1 MEARTVNNL
10 PPAGTH
16 DDAICCVP
24 AIELSKKSWIVA
36 VNTPLSDKISRHTL
50 KPSDGKEL
58 LDLCERIRTRVAKE
72 TKKRVEMVSCYEA
85 GYDGFWLHRLL
96 QAHDIRNHVIDPAS
110 LQVDRR
116 ARRAKT
122 DRVDAERL
130 LRSLMAYLRGEPK
143 VWSVVRVPS
152 VAEEDDRRLHRER
165 GRLINERIQHVN
177 RIKGLLAIHGIYDY
191 QPLRRDRI
199 QRLEQLHTADGRT
212 LPPRLEAEILR
223 ELQRLEIVI
232 GMIKTIE
239 AERDAIASAN
249 TETERGSVKKIQ
261 HLAKIKSIGPEFA
274 TTLVGEVFYRSF
286 DNRKQLASYVGL
298 TPVHFQSGAM
308 SRDQGISKAGNA
320 KARTVMI
327 ELAWLWLRH
336 QPDSDLSVWFRD
348 RVGKLKGRIRR
359 ITIVAVARKL
369 LIALWRYLETGLV
382 PKGAALKVCD

>member
-1 MEARTVNNL
+1 MEAQVVNAPSVASHDETVRCL
-10 PPAGTH
+10 L
-16 DDAICCVP
+16 

-36 VNTPLSDKISRHTL
+36 VNTPLSDKISRYTL
-50 KPSDGKEL
+50 KPCDGKEL
-58 LDLCERIRTRVAKE
+58 LDLCERIRTRVARE
-72 TKKRVEMVSCYEA
+72 TGKRVEIVSCYEA

-96 QAHDIRNHVIDPAS
+96 ETHGIRNYVIDPAS

-122 DRVDAERL
+122 DRVDVERL

-191 QPLRRDRI
+191 QPLRRDRM
-199 QRLEQLHTADGRT
+199 QRLERLHTADGRT
-212 LPPRLEAEILR
+212 LPPRLKAEILR
-223 ELQRLEIVI
+223 ELQRLELVL

-239 AERDAIASAN
+239 TERDAIAAAK
-249 TETERGSVKKIQ
+249 TEAVHSRTKKIQ
-261 HLAKIKSIGPEFA
+261 GLAKMKSIGPEFA

-298 TPVHFQSGAM
+298 TPAHFQSGP
-308 SRDQGISKAGNA
+308 SCRDQGISKAGNP

-336 QPDSDLSVWFRD
+336 QPDSPLSVWFRE
-348 RVGKLKGRIRR
+348 RVGTLKGRIRR

-382 PKGAALKVCD
+382 PERAILKM

>member
-1 MEARTVNNL
+1 MEVRTVNNL
-10 PPAGTH
+10 PPAAPH
-16 DDAICCVP
+16 DDAVRCLL

-36 VNTPLSDKISRHTL
+36 VNTPLSDKISRYTL
-50 KPSDGKEL
+50 KPGDGREL
-58 LDLCERIRTRVAKE
+58 LDLCERIRTRVARE
-72 TKKRVEMVSCYEA
+72 TNKRVDIVSCYEA

-96 QAHDIRNHVIDPAS
+96 EAHGIRNYVIDPAS

-122 DRVDAERL
+122 DRVDVERM

-165 GRLINERIQHVN
+165 DRLINERIQHVN

-191 QPLRRDRI
+191 QPLRRDRM
-199 QRLEQLHTADGRT
+199 QRLERLHTPDGQP
-212 LPPRLEAEILR
+212 LPPRLKAEILR
-223 ELQRLEIVI
+223 ELQRLELAME
-232 GMIKTIE
+232 MIKAIE
-239 AERDAIASAN
+239 AERDAIASAK
-249 TETERGSVKKIQ
+249 TETEHTSAKKIQ
-261 HLAKIKSIGPEFA
+261 DLVKIKSIGPEFA
-274 TTLVGEVFYRSF
+274 TILVGEVFYRSF
-286 DNRKQLASYVGL
+286 DNRKQLGGYVGL
-298 TPVHFQSGAM
+298 TPAHFQSGSM

-320 KARTVMI
+320 KARTAMI

-336 QPDSDLSVWFRD
+336 QPDSSLSMWFRD

-382 PKGAALKVCD
+382 PEGANLKMK

>member
-1 MEARTVNNL
+1 MEARTMNNL
-10 PPAGTH
+10 PPAGTD
-16 DDAICCVP
+16 DDAIRCLL

-36 VNTPLSDKISRHTL
+36 VNTPLSDKISRYTL
-50 KPSDGKEL
+50 KPCDGKDL
-58 LDLCERIRTRVAKE
+58 LDLCERIRRRVAGE
-72 TKKRVEMVSCYEA
+72 TKQRVEIISCYEA
-85 GYDGFWLHRLL
+85 GYAGFWLHRLL
-96 QAHDIRNHVIDPAS
+96 EAHSVRNYVIDPAS

-122 DRVDAERL
+122 DHVDVERL
-130 LRSLMAYLRGEPK
+130 LRSLMAYLREEPK

-191 QPLRRDRI
+191 RPLRRDRM
-199 QRLEQLHTADGRT
+199 QQLERFRTADGRT
-212 LPPRLEAEILR
+212 LPPRLKAEILR
-223 ELQRLEIVI
+223 ELQRLELVI

-239 AERDAIASAN
+239 VERDAITSAK
-249 TETERGSVKKIQ
+249 TETEHTSAKKIQ
-261 HLAKIKSIGPEFA
+261 HLAKIKCVGPEFA
-274 TTLVGEVFYRSF
+274 ATLVGEVFYRSF

-298 TPVHFQSGAM
+298 TPAHFQSGATCH
-308 SRDQGISKAGNA
+308 DQGISKAGNA

-336 QPDSDLSVWFRD
+336 QPDSPLSVWFRG

-382 PKGAALKVCD
+382 PDGAALKL

>member
-16 DDAICCVP
+16 DDAICCVL

-72 TKKRVEMVSCYEA
+72 TTKRVEMVSCYEA

-212 LPPRLEAEILR
+212 LPPRLEVEILR
-223 ELQRLEIVI
+223 ELQRLELVI

-298 TPVHFQSGAM
+298 TPAHFQSGAM